1 MEEEN
6 NSFLWGILGFFVPI
20 VGLILFILW
29 NNTKK
34 KSARAAGL
42 GALIRVIITV
52 IIMAL
57 FFIFFAFALIT
68 GDRIIDD
75 ECDPFDEDCYS
86 GVFENMNDYNQNE
99 IKLFVNEKE
108 YVVSLEDNSTAR
120 SLLKKLKNSDVH
132 VKASDYE
139 NFEKVGT
146 LDFDLPSND
155 KYITTTA
162 GDLIL
167 YQNNK
172 LCLYYDVNSYNL
184 TKIGHINNINPEE
197 FKSVLGQGDVEFT
210 LSLMY
215 K

>member
-1 MEEEN
+1 MEDEK

-34 KSARAAGL
+34 KSAKAAGL
-42 GALIRVIITV
+42 GALIRVIVTIFFV
-52 IIMAL
+52 IL
-57 FFIFFAFALIT
+57 FFIFFAFAIVT
-68 GDRIIDD
+68 GERIIDD
-75 ECDPFDEDCYS
+75 DCDPFDEDCTVERYES
-86 GVFENMNDYNQNE
+86 INYNTNE

-108 YVVSLEDNSTAR
+108 YIVTLEDNSTAR
-120 SLLKKLKNSDVH
+120 ALLKKLRSGDVH
-132 VKASDYE
+132 VKAIDNS
-139 NFEKVGT
+139 NFEKVGS

-155 KYITTTA
+155 NYITTEV

-167 YQNNK
+167 YQSNK

-184 TKIGHINNINPEE
+184 TKIGHINNINPDE
-197 FKSVLGQGDVEFT
+197 FRSVLGQGEVEFT
-210 LSLMY
+210 LSIMY